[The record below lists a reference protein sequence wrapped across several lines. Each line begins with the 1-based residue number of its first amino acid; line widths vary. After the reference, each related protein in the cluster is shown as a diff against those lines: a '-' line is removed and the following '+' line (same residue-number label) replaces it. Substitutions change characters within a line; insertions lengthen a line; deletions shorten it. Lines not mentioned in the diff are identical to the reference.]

1 MGKAALKLF
10 NDDEITTNSY
20 DPIRDLL
27 REHLNETRKSQA
39 EVAKSIGLSSAT
51 LSGFIRGS
59 YAGDMNEVA
68 ERIVNYLGRQEKRQA
83 APQEPGFV
91 ETSIASEIL
100 TVAEFTH
107 TRRTIGLIYGDA
119 GIGKTLALIQYAVN
133 HPGNVV
139 FLRARVDLK
148 SAGAI
153 VTEIME
159 KLGKRDYGS
168 RRIEVTAV
176 IQTLK
181 GSDRMI
187 IIDEAQRLSYSAI
200 ETLRDI
206 HDEAGVGLLLA
217 GNRDIYDRMRGRK
230 GALFAQL
237 FSRVGMRRYLQ
248 CKDIIKDDARLI
260 FEQNGQLD
268 VNCLNYLHNIATQTS
283 GGGLRQAKD
292 FYLLGL
298 TVARGFK
305 KELDLDC
312 LNRAQAM
319 LMGR

>member
-1 MGKAALKLF
+1 MAEAVAKLF
-10 NDDEITTNSY
+10 NVEEITTNSY

-27 REHLNETRKSQA
+27 REHLNETGKSQA

-51 LSGFIRGS
+51 LSGFIRGT

-68 ERIVNYLGRQEKRQA
+68 ERIANYLSRQEKRLA

-91 ETSIASEIL
+91 ETSIASEVL

-107 TRRTIGLIYGDA
+107 TRRTIGLVYGDA
-119 GIGKTLALIQYAVN
+119 GIGKTIALAQYAAN
-133 HPGNVV
+133 HPGNVIY
-139 FLRARVDLK
+139 LRARVDLK

-159 KLGKRDYGS
+159 KLGKRDYGN
-168 RRIEVTAV
+168 RRIEVTTV
-176 IQTLK
+176 IQALK

-206 HDEAGVGLLLA
+206 HDEAGIGLLLA

-248 CKDIIKDDARLI
+248 CKDVIKDDVQKI
-260 FEQNGQLD
+260 FEQGGPLD
-268 VNCLNYLHNIATQTS
+268 SKCLTYLYNVATQSS

-292 FYLLGL
+292 FYLLGIYI
-298 TVARGFK
+298 ARGFK